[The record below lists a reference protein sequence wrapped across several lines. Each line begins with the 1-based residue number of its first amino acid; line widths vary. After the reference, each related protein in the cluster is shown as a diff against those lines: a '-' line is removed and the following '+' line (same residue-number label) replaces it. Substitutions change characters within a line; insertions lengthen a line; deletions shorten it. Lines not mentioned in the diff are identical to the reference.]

1 MTKLIDYPRDNFLPK
16 KMYLSTIVFGLALV
30 SVACQVYFKW
40 WGLLALSTTL
50 QPVRNITKTTR
61 KLERAQRETN
71 VNLLIDWRRD
81 AQQAAQKND
90 MRILHDIAQKL

>member
-1 MTKLIDYPRDNFLPK
+1 
-16 KMYLSTIVFGLALV
+16 MYLSTIVFGLALV

-61 KLERAQRETN
+61 KLERAQREAN
-71 VNLLIDWRRD
+71 VNLLIDWRQD

-90 MRILHDIAQKL
+90 MKILHDIAQKL